1 MIAFLRQLVVHDF
14 WLKLFSLALAV
25 LIWVT
30 LSIAK
35 EGGLGNR
42 TSIETYHLPIRIVSG
57 STDVSGFRAV
67 PDEVRVRV
75 RGITRKL
82 QELQAGDIRAMV
94 DVTGA
99 ERAPG
104 LHKRIGITTR
114 ADITILE
121 VVPEEVEVIEP
132 PVH

>member
-1 MIAFLRQLVVHDF
+1 
-14 WLKLFSLALAV
+14 V

-42 TSIETYHLPIRIVSG
+42 TSIETYHLPIRVVSG
-57 STDVSGFRAV
+57 SSDVSRLRAV

-75 RGITRKL
+75 RGLTRQL
-82 QELQAGDIRAMV
+82 QDLQAGDISALVVVMGSE
-94 DVTGA
+94 TG
-99 ERAPG
+99 PG
-104 LHKRIGITTR
+104 LRKRIGVTTR

-121 VVPEEVEVIEP
+121 IVPEEVEVE

>member
-1 MIAFLRQLVVHDF
+1 MIVLLRQLITLLRQLVVHDF

-42 TSIETYHLPIRIVSG
+42 TSVETYHLPIRIVSS

-67 PDEVRVRV
+67 PEEVRVRV

-94 DVTGA
+94 EVTGA
-99 ERAPG
+99 EMAPG
-104 LHKRIGITTR
+104 LRKRIGITTH
-114 ADITILE
+114 AEITILE
-121 VVPEEVEVIEP
+121 VVP
-132 PVH
+132 

>member
-1 MIAFLRQLVVHDF
+1 MIAVLRQLVLHDF

-42 TSIETYHLPIRIVSG
+42 TSIETYHLPIRIVSA
-57 STDVSGFRAV
+57 SSDVSRFRAV

-75 RGITRKL
+75 RGLTRHL
-82 QELQAGDIRAMV
+82 QDLQAGDIRALV
-94 DVTGA
+94 EVTGS
-99 ERAPG
+99 EMTPG
-104 LHKRIGITTR
+104 LRKRIGVTTR

-121 VVPEEVEVIEP
+121 IVPEEVEVTEP
-132 PVH
+132 VR

>member
-1 MIAFLRQLVVHDF
+1 MIALLRQLVLHDF

-42 TSIETYHLPIRIVSG
+42 TSIETYHLPIRVVSS

-75 RGITRKL
+75 RGVTRKL
-82 QELQAGDIRAMV
+82 QDLQAGDIRALV
-94 DVTGA
+94 EVTGG
-99 ERAPG
+99 EMAPG
-104 LHKRIGITTR
+104 LRKRIGITTH
-114 ADITILE
+114 ADLTILE
-121 VVPEEVEVIEP
+121 IVPEEAEIIEP
-132 PVH
+132 PAH

>member
-1 MIAFLRQLVVHDF
+1 MIAVLRQLVLHDF

-42 TSIETYHLPIRIVSG
+42 TSIETYHLPIRVVSA
-57 STDVSGFRAV
+57 SSDVSRLRAV

-75 RGITRKL
+75 RGLTRQL
-82 QELQAGDIRAMV
+82 QDLQAGDIRALV
-94 DVTGA
+94 EVTGS
-99 ERAPG
+99 EMGPG
-104 LHKRIGITTR
+104 LHKRIGVTTR

-121 VVPEEVEVIEP
+121 IVPEEVEVE